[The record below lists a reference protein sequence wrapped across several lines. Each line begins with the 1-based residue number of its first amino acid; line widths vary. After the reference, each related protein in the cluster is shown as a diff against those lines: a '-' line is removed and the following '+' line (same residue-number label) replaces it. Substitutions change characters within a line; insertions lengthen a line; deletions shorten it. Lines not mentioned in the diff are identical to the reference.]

1 VWSSDTHRASD
12 DRGAGFGP
20 GQPTMSFVRR
30 SLLALGVTGVIAAVL
45 RLRGTGGVPPK
56 SGGWRELSGPDFR

>member
-1 VWSSDTHRASD
+1 
-12 DRGAGFGP
+12 
-20 GQPTMSFVRR
+20 MSFLRR